1 VISIA
6 IFSEPFLYLC
16 FSILIGSFLIQLIPS
31 THRPD
36 VFVKKGVLMTATA
49 GIAIFSF
56 FPVLQNIL
64 YLYKD
69 IGFLS
74 TLQSVLLG
82 FTIGKAWIVTSLVSN
97 VLFIYIIWFDY
108 RKRPINSLVSLI
120 LTLILILILGW
131 SSHAASIYDWQGFLI
146 HSIHFIA
153 ISVWTGVLIIVSW
166 FSTDYSNW
174 LKFLNWFSPV
184 AASCFIVTIVT
195 GLLLMNVVIDYS
207 DYANSWILPYG
218 QSLLIK
224 HLLIIP
230 LILYA
235 FINSVLI
242 RRSVVKNP
250 TFNPTPWTK
259 AESLVVLLIFSAT
272 AVLGQQEPPHEIEI
286 TIASS
291 GISSLFDL
299 FYSGNITKDSII
311 ILGFDLYAIILFLL
325 GAFFL
330 VLSVMTYIKRTPAF
344 VGFTMNVLSVISL
357 YLALM
362 MSIQ

>member
-1 VISIA
+1 M
-6 IFSEPFLYLC
+6 L
-16 FSILIGSFLIQLIPS
+16 QLIPI
-31 THRPD
+31 TYRPD
-36 VFVKKGVLMTATA
+36 FHVKKGVLMAATA

-56 FPVLQNIL
+56 FPVLQTIL
-64 YLYKD
+64 YLYED

-74 TLQSVLLG
+74 TLKSVLLG
-82 FTIGKAWIVTSLVSN
+82 FTVGQAWIVTYFVSN

-108 RKRPINSLVSLI
+108 RKRTLNSLVSLI

-131 SSHAASIYDWQGFLI
+131 SSHAASINDLQGFLI
-146 HSIHFIA
+146 HSIHFTA
-153 ISVWTGVLIIVSW
+153 ISIWTGILIIASW
-166 FSTDYSNW
+166 FSANYSNW
-174 LKFLNWFSPV
+174 LKFLKWFSPV
-184 AASCFIVTIVT
+184 AATCFIVTIVT

-207 DYANSWILPYG
+207 EYENSWVLPYG

-230 LILYA
+230 LILFS

-242 RRSVVKNP
+242 RKNISKNP
-250 TFNPTPWTK
+250 PFNPIPWTK
-259 AESLVVLLIFSAT
+259 AESLVVFLIFSAT
-272 AVLGQQEPPHEIEI
+272 AVLGQQEPPHEIAI

-299 FYSGNITKDSII
+299 FYTGSVTKDSII
-311 ILGFDLYAIILFLL
+311 LLGFNLNAAVLFILGAT
-325 GAFFL
+325 FL
-330 VLSVMTYIKRTPAF
+330 VLVVMTYVKRAPAF
-344 VGFTMNVLSVISL
+344 VGFVMSVLSVISL